1 VTRHLRAVPSIVAKI
16 GDVARRAGVS
26 PATVS
31 RVLNGTGR
39 VTSDRAERVRAA
51 AAALGYQPYGPAQA
65 LRQRRTRVWAAIVA
79 DVENPFFT
87 SLVRGIEDVAQERGY
102 RLVLCNSDEDLGK
115 EAGYVEIAI
124 AERMAGVVIA
134 VTSTTDSV
142 LAPLAQ
148 HGIPVVAVD
157 RRPTDASID
166 SVLIDNRQGAAA
178 ATEHLLARG
187 SRRIAC
193 VTGPARVSTATERLA
208 GYEDALRRHGRPVVR
223 SLVRRADFRQEG
235 GHRAARSLLALP
247 DPPDGLLVCNNLMT
261 LGALHAIRE
270 AGLRVPEDIALVGF
284 DEAPWAALTS
294 PPLSVVEQ
302 PAYEM
307 GRAAALRLAAGG
319 AGDVRHLVLA
329 PTLRVRASSERTQ
342 SHPEA
347 TR

>member
-1 VTRHLRAVPSIVAKI
+1 MTPVLRALPASVAKI
-16 GDVARRAGVS
+16 RDVARRAGVS

-31 RVLNGTGR
+31 RVLNGTGV
-39 VTSDRAERVRAA
+39 VTADRADRVRAA
-51 AAALGYQPYGPAQA
+51 ATALGYQPYGPARA
-65 LRQRRTRVWAAIVA
+65 LRWQRTRVWAAIVA

-134 VTSTTDSV
+134 AASTTDSV
-142 LAPLAQ
+142 LEPLRE

-157 RRPTDASID
+157 RRLADASID
-166 SVLIDNRQGAAA
+166 SVVIDNRLGAAQ

-187 SRRIAC
+187 ARRIAC
-193 VTGPARVSTATERLA
+193 ITGPARISTATERLA
-208 GYEDALRRHGRPVVR
+208 GYQDALRRNGRRVE
-223 SLVRRADFRQEG
+223 LVRRADFKQEG

-247 DPPDGLLVCNNLMT
+247 DPPDALFVCNNLMT

-270 AGLRVPEDIALVGF
+270 AGLRVPEDVALVGF
-284 DEAPWAALTS
+284 DEAPWTALTS
-294 PPLSVVEQ
+294 PALSVVEQ

-307 GRAAALRLAAGG
+307 GRAAALRLAEPGS
-319 AGDVRHLVLA
+319 GDVRHLVLA
-329 PTLRVRASSERTQ
+329 PTLRVRESSQR
-342 SHPEA
+342 SHANEE
-347 TR
+347 

>member
-1 VTRHLRAVPSIVAKI
+1 VKPLLRVLPAGVAKI
-16 GDVARRAGVS
+16 GDVARHAGVS

-31 RVLNGTGR
+31 RVLNGTG
-39 VTSDRAERVRAA
+39 VVSAGRAERGRIA
-51 AAALGYQPYGPAQA
+51 AAALGYQPHGPARA
-65 LRQRRTRVWAAIVA
+65 LRSQRTRIWAAIVA

-102 RLVLCNSDEDLGK
+102 RLVLCNTDEDLDK

-134 VTSTTDSV
+134 VASTTESK
-142 LAPLAQ
+142 LAPLRE

-157 RRPTDASID
+157 RRLADASID
-166 SVLIDNRQGAAA
+166 SVVIDNRLGAAQ

-187 SRRIAC
+187 ARRVAC
-193 VTGPARVSTATERLA
+193 ITGPARLSTATERLA
-208 GYEDALRRHGRPVVR
+208 GYEDALRRHGRKVER
-223 SLVRRADFRQEG
+223 SLVRRADFKQDG

-247 DPPDGLLVCNNLMT
+247 DPPDGLFVCNNLMT

-270 AGLRVPEDIALVGF
+270 AGLRVPENVALVGF

-294 PPLSVVEQ
+294 PPLSVVAQ

-307 GRAAALRLAAGG
+307 GRAAAARLAEAERGEI
-319 AGDVRHLVLA
+319 RHVVLA
-329 PTLRVRASSERTQ
+329 PTLRVRQSSERARI
-342 SHPEA
+342 PEE
-347 TR
+347 